1 MMEGKHIK
9 SSNYSKA
16 KTLTLIPVIVLAV
29 IVVCVALAA
38 ILRDPT
44 DKGTLYTVFAFAGL
58 IGGFLSPFPCLVISV
73 LGTVFAAK
81 AKKEGT
87 TEARKFFILGL
98 IEILAGVVGT
108 FLAIIMYIAGQG
120 V

>member
-1 MMEGKHIK
+1 MEGKHMK

-16 KTLTLIPVIVLAV
+16 KTLTLIPIIVLAV
-29 IVVCVALAA
+29 TVICIVLAS
-38 ILRDPT
+38 LLEGPT
-44 DKGTLYTVFAFAGL
+44 NKGTLYSVLAFAGL
-58 IGGFLSPFPCLVISV
+58 ISMFIAPLPCLVISAV
-73 LGTVFAAK
+73 GTAFAAK

-108 FLAIIMYIAGQG
+108 ILAIAMAIAGKG